1 MACRIDIA
9 NAFEDLVAGAWSR
22 VIGTLDVRDVW
33 YLLFGLAFF
42 GLTLAPALSHW
53 RSYNLPAIYVALGM
67 LSSLL
72 ELPLISP
79 LGGDI
84 ELAIIEHVSELIVII
99 SLAGAGLAI
108 NTPASW
114 RNWQPTWHLLIIV
127 MPISVV
133 AVTWLGVWVGGL
145 GLASA
150 MLLGAALAPT
160 DPVLARSVQ
169 VGGPGEE
176 EQHAKVALTAE
187 AGLNDG
193 LAFPFVYLALAF
205 AAHGITAI
213 DQDLDRWLFGWAS
226 FDVLYRVAAGV
237 IVGWLIGR
245 FLSGLVFSR
254 IGDAAQGAVN
264 PALNFLAWTFVAYGV
279 TEAIDGYGFLA
290 VFVSARAGRHHSP
303 EDDAVPYARQAHRSG
318 DQLEAILLVLLLVW
332 FGSFLAQGFG
342 GEGLWRNWTWSD
354 LAIASLLILVVR
366 PLSGIIALGGVR
378 LCWRDRIRVAVF
390 GVRGMGSIFYI
401 AYGQSHGQFNDIDA
415 VWRIAALTIVLSIIV
430 HGFGARLWMPPDPE

>member
-1 MACRIDIA
+1 M
-9 NAFEDLVAGAWSR
+9 
-22 VIGTLDVRDVW
+22 IGTLDMRDVW

-42 GLTLAPALSHW
+42 ALTLAPALAHW
-53 RSYNLPAIYVALGM
+53 RSYNLPALYVALGM
-67 LSSLL
+67 LSSLIG
-72 ELPLISP
+72 LPLISP

-114 RNWQPTWHLLIIV
+114 RNWRPTWLLLIVV
-127 MPISVV
+127 MPVSVI
-133 AVTWLGVWVGGL
+133 AVVWLGVVVGGL

-169 VGGPGEE
+169 VGGPGED

-205 AAHGITAI
+205 AANGITSI
-213 DQDLDRWLFGWAS
+213 GQDLDAWLFDWLS
-226 FDVLYRVAAGV
+226 FDVLYRVTVGIA
-237 IVGWLIGR
+237 VGWGIGR

-254 IGDAAQGAVN
+254 IGDAGQGAVN
-264 PALNFLAWTFVAYGV
+264 PALNFLAWTFVAYGL

-290 VFVSARAGRHHSP
+290 VFVSARAGRHHAP
-303 EDDAVPYARQAHRSG
+303 EDGNVTYAQKAHRSG

-342 GEGLWRNWTWSD
+342 GEGLWLHWTWSD
-354 LAIASLLILVVR
+354 LSIALLLIVVVR
-366 PLSGIIALGGVR
+366 PLSGVIALSRMR
-378 LCWRDRIRVAVF
+378 LSWDDRLRVSIF

-401 AYGQSHGQFNDIDA
+401 AYGQSHGQFDDIDA
-415 VWRIAALTIVLSIIV
+415 VWRIAALVIILSIVV
-430 HGFGARLWMPPDPE
+430 HGFGARSWMPPDPE